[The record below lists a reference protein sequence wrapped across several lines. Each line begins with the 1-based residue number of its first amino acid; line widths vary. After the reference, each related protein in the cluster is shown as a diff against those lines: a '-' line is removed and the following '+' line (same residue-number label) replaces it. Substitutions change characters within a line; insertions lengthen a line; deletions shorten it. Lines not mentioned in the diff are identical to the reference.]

1 MPKLPK
7 IAYGMRVL
15 VVDDELMVQM
25 LLEQFLSSEG
35 HEVVVASNGKEALAR
50 LEEASYDLIFTDV
63 HMPLMDGVEF
73 VRQVR
78 SRDLHCP
85 IVVMDSYPDLFLE
98 SGSAQEALAVLA
110 KPFDLWEVRQIL
122 HAIEPTQVGLRR

>member
-1 MPKLPK
+1 
-7 IAYGMRVL
+7 MRVL

-25 LLEQFLSSEG
+25 LLEQFLTLEG
-35 HEVVVASNGKEALAR
+35 HEVEVVSNGKEALAR
-50 LEEASYDLIFTDV
+50 LEASSYDLILTDV
-63 HMPLMDGVEF
+63 HMPQMDGIEF

-78 SRDLHCP
+78 SRGWCCP

-98 SGSAQEALAVLA
+98 SGSADEAFAVLA

-122 HAIEPTQVGLRR
+122 QSLDMMQVA